1 MGRRRRADT
10 NCSDD
15 DLDSV
20 ERAWLHKRQ
29 KIEARHERPVA
40 DGKHEEQHRTDSRI
54 DSAKLAPAESNQI
67 DSPKNNNKK
76 QNEAPAESKQIDR
89 QKNKK
94 QKQKEARKRKKAAR
108 LEADE
113 ALKLQRKSEEDAR
126 KAAKSEQEKKRKR
139 DKAKASGF
147 KVLAKG
153 VRCQDLIVGNGRMVE
168 DRKKIRVSYVLRA
181 KSHTTGKIIDSSH
194 NFGFRV
200 GRGEVIKGWDIGLE
214 GMRVGGSRR
223 LIVPPE
229 AGYGRNK
236 DVGAGKGAELFFQI
250 ELLSA

>member
-40 DGKHEEQHRTDSRI
+40 DGKHEEQHRTDSTTT
-54 DSAKLAPAESNQI
+54 APAESNQI

-76 QNEAPAESKQIDR
+76 HNEAPAESKQIDR

-94 QKQKEARKRKKAAR
+94 QKQKEARKRKKATR

-113 ALKLQRKSEEDAR
+113 ALKLQRKSVEDAR
-126 KAAKSEQEKKRKR
+126 KAAKSEEEKKRKR

-168 DRKKIRVSYVLRA
+168 DRKKVRVSYVLRA